1 MFKIAKQL
9 KYFYQYNTHFYTK
22 CNTFTVWKLLG
33 HEFFIKKKLI
43 IISYRKMSKIII
55 IAILMTMVLGKTHA
69 QNIYV
74 NEEPQVTS
82 LMNKFMEWNKEK
94 DYVNG
99 WRIQIINTDDRR
111 KMENAIARF
120 RRYFPYINNV
130 SWEQVVPYYKVKVSG
145 FKSGLKAQAF
155 LDEVKEYF
163 PSAITVWEKIKE
175 SEFIESVD

>member
-1 MFKIAKQL
+1 M
-9 KYFYQYNTHFYTK
+9 
-22 CNTFTVWKLLG
+22 
-33 HEFFIKKKLI
+33 
-43 IISYRKMSKIII
+43 
-55 IAILMTMVLGKTHA
+55 AIVFMALGKVQA

-74 NEEPQVTS
+74 NEEPQIS
-82 LMNKFMEWNKEK
+82 ALMQKFLQWNKEK

-111 KMENAIARF
+111 KMEKAIERF
-120 RRYFPYINNV
+120 RRYFPQIRNV

>member
-1 MFKIAKQL
+1 MYKRLILVAF
-9 KYFYQYNTHFYTK
+9 
-22 CNTFTVWKLLG
+22 V
-33 HEFFIKKKLI
+33 FI
-43 IISYRKMSKIII
+43 
-55 IAILMTMVLGKTHA
+55 VLGKIQA

-74 NEEPQVTS
+74 NEEPQIST
-82 LMNKFMEWNKEK
+82 LMQKFLQWNKEK

-120 RRYFPYINNV
+120 RRYFPHIRNV